1 MIGLNRSSSAV
12 LTAQSVNSKDILES
26 RSFENS
32 RHGGMAAATPKS
44 MARTLDC
51 QGGAKVSEGA
61 AQDAHREVDT
71 PVLIAGCGPAGLV
84 TSILLSRQGI
94 PNVIIEK
101 RDRVS
106 VLPRSRGITSRTMEI
121 FDQFGL
127 SEEVASFALPP
138 LWTGN
143 FVYTETLGGDLV
155 GVMPSSSMAPGASA
169 AFTASDYKVATQDLI
184 DPMLHRLAAS
194 RPEASARM
202 NTELIDFVDEGNAIV
217 STLRHLDGT
226 CSQIRSRYLV
236 AADGGRSPLREKAGI
251 GIVLG
256 GLHYSIVNCQFR
268 ADLSR
273 FTKGREGTLIWTLA
287 PGAHGVFHNLD
298 GDKMWIV
305 RIHFDPKTQSPE
317 SWTKEQI
324 IRKIRVMI
332 GSDDVSE
339 AEFDVLR
346 HYVFD
351 LTIAISERLR
361 KGRLL
366 LVGDAAHQIMPHGG
380 FGMNTGVQTAHN
392 LAWKLAAVLRGE
404 ATEALLDT
412 FDLERREVAERVCAF
427 SKTNAGYIERM
438 KEALNSSTT
447 TEQRN
452 RVVAESK
459 QYGNWLGLDLGV
471 HYKYPGAFIADDVL
485 PPETDD
491 PIIDFVP
498 HAKPGYRAPH
508 MWVRRSG
515 ERLSTVRL
523 FDGEFVLLCGTEGGS
538 WIASAKQIE
547 NPGIKAYRVASD
559 GDLQPEGDFAKL
571 YGISSS
577 GSVLVR
583 PDGHVGFRAPSSVGD
598 PVAVLQRAMDAILQ
612 RGSLASQACS
622 KQSSSKPC
630 DAVSGY

>member
-1 MIGLNRSSSAV
+1 MPENAV
-12 LTAQSVNSKDILES
+12 Q
-26 RSFENS
+26 
-32 RHGGMAAATPKS
+32 TPL
-44 MARTLDC
+44 R
-51 QGGAKVSEGA
+51 GV
-61 AQDAHREVDT
+61 DA

-94 PNVIIEK
+94 PNIIIEK

-138 LWTGN
+138 LWTRN
-143 FVYTETLGGDLV
+143 FVYTETLAGDIV
-155 GVMPSSSMAPGASA
+155 GIMPSSSMAPGASA

-184 DPMLHRLAAS
+184 DPMLHRLAVS
-194 RPEASARM
+194 RPEASVRM
-202 NTELIDFVDEGNAIV
+202 NTELVDFVDEGDGIV

-226 CSQIRSRYLV
+226 CSRVRSRYLV
-236 AADGGRSPLREKAGI
+236 AADGGKSPLREKAGI
-251 GIVLG
+251 GVVLG
-256 GLHYSIVNCQFR
+256 GLHYSLVNCQFR

-332 GSDDVSE
+332 GSTDVAD
-339 AEFDVLR
+339 AEFDILR

-412 FDLERREVAERVCAF
+412 FDLERREVAERVCVF
-427 SKTNAGYIERM
+427 SKANAGYIERM
-438 KEALNSSTT
+438 KDALQSATT
-447 TEQRN
+447 IEQRK
-452 RVVAESK
+452 RIVAESK
-459 QYGNWLGLDLGV
+459 QYGNWLGLDIGV
-471 HYKYPGAFIADDVL
+471 HYDHAGAFVPDDVA
-485 PPETDD
+485 PPKTAD
-491 PIIDFVP
+491 PIVDFVP
-498 HAKPGYRAPH
+498 HAKPGHRAPH
-508 MWVRRSG
+508 MWMRRNG
-515 ERLSTVRL
+515 MRLSTVRL
-523 FDGEFVLLCGTEGGS
+523 FDSEFVLLCGPEGEH
-538 WIASAKQIE
+538 WIAAAEQME
-547 NPGIKAYRVASD
+547 TPRVKAYRVATD
-559 GDLQPEGDFAKL
+559 GDLQPEGDFTKL
-571 YGISSS
+571 YGIGPS
-577 GSVLVR
+577 GGVLVR
-583 PDGHVGFRAPSSVGD
+583 PDGHVAYRATSLVDD
-598 PVAVLQRAMDAILQ
+598 PVAELRRAMDAILQ
-612 RGSLASQACS
+612 RVSIATKPASS
-622 KQSSSKPC
+622 KQPPSKSR
-630 DAVSGY
+630 DTILGT